1 MIETSFKF
9 NFASSEVIDSYAKR
23 INDEYE
29 SGEIGYYH
37 LPVLGQNLLGEIE
50 EYEKG
55 LAHIKNVV
63 LVGIGGSSLGV
74 KALKSMLEGTK
85 GIKRELLFLDN
96 VDPCSYKST
105 LSGLNFDETLFIIS
119 SKSGNTIET
128 ITIFKCL
135 LDDFKPQNL
144 GKNFLIITDPGT
156 NLENFAK
163 ENGIKFFN
171 IPKNV
176 GGRFSVL
183 SAIGLV
189 PLGICGYDIKALLE
203 GALACKKQYIE
214 QKDSS
219 IVAKAYHY
227 ATSRNASINVI
238 FSYCDRFFEF
248 NDWYVQLWAE
258 SLGKKRGYKRVGLTP
273 VGLVGSR
280 DQHSFLQLIMDGV
293 KDKSVTFI
301 KIKDHASDKTIPNLS
316 LKGLEECDFVVG
328 LSLNELINLQ
338 CDATAMALVQEGISV
353 DTITLERLDE
363 FHAGWLIFYY
373 ELLTSATGIMLG
385 INTYDQPG
393 VEIGK
398 RILKTMLLK

>member
-9 NFASSEVIDSYAKR
+9 NFASSEVIGSYAKR

-105 LSGLNFDETLFIIS
+105 LSRLKFDETLFVIS

-135 LDDFKPQNL
+135 LDDFKPQKL

-156 NLENFAK
+156 NLENFAN

-258 SLGKKRGYKRVGLTP
+258 SLGKKRGYKRVGLTT
-273 VGLVGSR
+273 V
-280 DQHSFLQLIMDGV
+280 
-293 KDKSVTFI
+293 
-301 KIKDHASDKTIPNLS
+301 
-316 LKGLEECDFVVG
+316 
-328 LSLNELINLQ
+328 
-338 CDATAMALVQEGISV
+338 
-353 DTITLERLDE
+353 
-363 FHAGWLIFYY
+363 
-373 ELLTSATGIMLG
+373 
-385 INTYDQPG
+385 
-393 VEIGK
+393 
-398 RILKTMLLK
+398 